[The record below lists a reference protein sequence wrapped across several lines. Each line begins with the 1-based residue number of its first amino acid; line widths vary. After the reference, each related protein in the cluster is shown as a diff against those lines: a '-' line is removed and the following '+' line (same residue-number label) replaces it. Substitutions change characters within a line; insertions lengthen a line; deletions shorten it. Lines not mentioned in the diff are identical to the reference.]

1 MAGRMQDQLVAGA
14 QQSLLEASHAA
25 RRAADPQ
32 SFMVDA
38 FTEIVEAYGRESA
51 LAARD
56 YAVADYVARGARVS
70 PGQIE
75 LSAPVFEQA
84 DSSARWAVF
93 GAGDAFEGEALH
105 RLQGVDTSCAAAVSG
120 YGAERS
126 ARSWA
131 VHSHGGG
138 ARAWGGVGRLLAEV
152 GVPVRG
158 LRVRGIGAVH
168 EGRETLPRS
177 L

>member
-1 MAGRMQDQLVAGA
+1 MAMTPTDAALMGGRMHDQLVAGAQQSLLEASPAARRAADPQSLMVDAVTATGEADGREWALGGGGGRMHDQPVAAA

-56 YAVADYVARGARVS
+56 VAVADYAARGARVS
-70 PGQIE
+70 PGEID

-93 GAGDAFEGEALH
+93 GAGD
-105 RLQGVDTSCAAAVSG
+105 
-120 YGAERS
+120 
-126 ARSWA
+126 
-131 VHSHGGG
+131 
-138 ARAWGGVGRLLAEV
+138 
-152 GVPVRG
+152 
-158 LRVRGIGAVH
+158 
-168 EGRETLPRS
+168 
-177 L
+177 